1 MLILFKPGHNVPTY
15 LHAKKEEKRKS
26 KGKKC
31 LKVLLKKHS
40 KNVPFSLYK
49 NTPENILIFKKDWG
63 LLCIKNVSIPFVL
76 RSRLSGIQSRRYK
89 GTSYKKKVGK

>member
-49 NTPENILIFKKDWG
+49 NTPENILIFKKD
-63 LLCIKNVSIPFVL
+63 
-76 RSRLSGIQSRRYK
+76 
-89 GTSYKKKVGK
+89 

>member
-1 MLILFKPGHNVPTY
+1 MLFFFLNHKAFRCKDYFKLLILFKPGHNVPTY
-15 LHAKKEEKRKS
+15 LHAKKIKIKIKEEKKKS

-49 NTPENILIFKKDWG
+49 NTPENILIFKKD
-63 LLCIKNVSIPFVL
+63 
-76 RSRLSGIQSRRYK
+76 
-89 GTSYKKKVGK
+89 